1 MTLASETETCRPEIF
16 AETDREKIDA
26 RKRHAVVCDTI
37 AEQLAELAETRNADR
52 KLDAQQR
59 AHEVANILA
68 GRSID
73 SFGSWVYFP
82 WSNRL
87 VHLLPEDE
95 FFELRTSRNR
105 NKITRREQAVLASLT
120 VGIAGLSVG
129 QATALTLALE
139 GVGGTMRL
147 ADFDRLSLSNMNR
160 LRAGVH
166 EIGLRKTTIVA
177 RAIFELNPYAK
188 LELFDEGITDANID
202 RFMDSLDFLFE
213 ECDDLKMKVRLRE
226 EARRRR
232 IPVLMETS
240 DRGMMDV
247 ERFDLEPERPLF
259 HGLAGDLDAA
269 ALEGLS
275 TYEKVPI
282 VLAIVGTKTMSRR
295 AAASMI
301 DIDAT
306 LKTWPQLGSAVALGS
321 AVNTDVARRIA
332 LGKFRGSGRYFVDL
346 ENVVG
351 DDAPQ
356 VALHGT
362 VPSAPAAKTDP
373 PVVQKPAARTTTGAI
388 PFAVV
393 ERLVHLAS
401 LAPSGGNCQPWHF
414 RLKNDVLQCFH
425 DEERSRTLL
434 DFEHRAT
441 YAAFG
446 ALSENLRLGAASLG
460 IGIELRRFPDAN
472 DPRLVCEAKLGG
484 EPATLSPVDRELLS
498 QVELRVTNRRLS
510 KRSPLRDEDAARLKA
525 IAADSGAEL
534 RLLTEHESLDAIGKV
549 IGMSDRLRLM
559 SPVMHREMMGE
570 LRWSR
575 ADALRTRD
583 GLDLATLELTATDEA
598 GMRLIS
604 DWSVMEVVKE
614 IEGGHGLAKAT
625 QKSIAAASAVGLVS
639 FPRPVATRA
648 CDAYFLGGTAMQRVW
663 LAANSLGY
671 AFQPMT
677 ALIYLFARL
686 EDGGGVGL
694 EMAER
699 AELTSLRAHFRS
711 IFEIDPTDRT
721 AEVMLF
727 RLAIADPPTARSL
740 RRHVHE
746 VLEIA

>member
-1 MTLASETETCRPEIF
+1 MTAASETDVCRPEIL
-16 AETDREKIDA
+16 ADNDREKIEA
-26 RKRHAVVCDTI
+26 RKRTAVLCDTI
-37 AEQLAELAETRNADR
+37 DEQLAELAETRNADR
-52 KLDAQQR
+52 KLTAKER
-59 AHEVANILA
+59 EREIAKILA
-68 GRSID
+68 GRTAD
-73 SFGSWVYFP
+73 SFGTWVHFP

-87 VHLLPEDE
+87 VHVLPEAE

-105 NKITRREQAVLASLT
+105 NKITQREQAVLASLT
-120 VGIAGLSVG
+120 VGVAGLSVG

-139 GVGGTMRL
+139 GVGGVMRL

-177 RAIFELNPYAK
+177 RAIYELNPYAK
-188 LELFDEGITDANID
+188 LELFDEGITDENIG

-232 IPVLMETS
+232 IAVLMETS

-247 ERFDLEPERPLF
+247 ERFDLEPERALF

-269 ALEGLS
+269 SLEGLT

-332 LGKFRGSGRYFVDL
+332 LGKFRASGRYFVDL
-346 ENVVG
+346 EQIVA
-351 DDAPQ
+351 DEAPQ
-356 VALHGT
+356 GALHA
-362 VPSAPAAKTDP
+362 VSAVSEETEAP
-373 PVVQKPAARTTTGAI
+373 PVETRPTRSTTGAI
-388 PFAVV
+388 PLATI
-393 ERLVHLAS
+393 EKLVHVAS
-401 LAPSGGNCQPWHF
+401 LAPSGGNCQPWRF
-414 RLKNDVLQCFH
+414 RLKNDVLQCIH
-425 DEERSRTLL
+425 DEDRSRTLL

-446 ALSENLRLGAASLG
+446 ALAENLRLAAASLG
-460 IGIELRRFPDAN
+460 VGLDLRRFPDAK
-472 DPRLVCEAKLGG
+472 DSHLVCEAKLGG
-484 EPATLSPVDRELLS
+484 EPATLSALDKELYS
-498 QVELRVTNRRLS
+498 QAELRVTNRRLS
-510 KRSPLRDEDAARLKA
+510 KRSPLRDEDAAKLKR
-525 IAADSGAEL
+525 IASESGAEL
-534 RLLTEHESLDAIGKV
+534 RLLTEHESLEAIGNV
-549 IGMSDRLRLM
+549 LGMTDRLRLM

-575 ADALRTRD
+575 SDALRTRD

-604 DWSVMEVVKE
+604 DWTVMEVVKE
-614 IEGGHGLAKAT
+614 VEGGHGLAKAT
-625 QKSIAAASAVGLVS
+625 QKSIASASAVGLVS
-639 FPRPVATRA
+639 FPRYGAKSAR
-648 CDAYFLGGTAMQRVW
+648 DAHFSGGVAMQRVW
-663 LAANSLGY
+663 LAANCLGY

-686 EDGGGVGL
+686 EDGGGIGL
-694 EMAER
+694 DERER
-699 AELTSLRAHFRS
+699 AELMQLRTRFRS
-711 IFEIDPTDRT
+711 IFELDGSSRD

-727 RLAIADPPTARSL
+727 RLAIADPPSARSL